1 MLSSITKDV
10 SKPLYLQIKS
20 LGIRI
25 LLPIKDST
33 SERTALRLLL
43 QESAINRRLKL
54 NSTNTPNKQ
63 SLFNLIIKLLYL
75 KEYEHSTG

>member
-10 SKPLYLQIKS
+10 SKPLYLQTKS

-43 QESAINRRLKL
+43 QESAINS
-54 NSTNTPNKQ
+54 NSTKKETGLLMIPFITIY
-63 SLFNLIIKLLYL
+63 FNL
-75 KEYEHSTG
+75 